1 MARDIFHEAVRHALE
16 GEGWTISADPL
27 TFTFPGKVTLQ
38 IDLGAERV
46 LALERGLERIAVEIK
61 TFVGLSQI
69 SELHSAIGQYR
80 NYLSALDLRDPNR
93 KLFLAVPVTV
103 FNTFFQLEF
112 VRYTLQRNQVNVLVY
127 DPETEVIVAWHE
139 SQTQPESNTSSEA
152 S

>member
-1 MARDIFHEAVRHALE
+1 MRHALE
-16 GEGWTISADPL
+16 REGWTISADPL

-93 KLFLAVPVTV
+93 RLFLAVPVTV

-127 DPETEVIVAWHE
+127 DPETEVIVSWHE
-139 SQTQPESNTSSEA
+139 SQTQPESSTSSDL

>member
-1 MARDIFHEAVRHALE
+1 MARDVFHEAVRHALE
-16 GEGWTISADPL
+16 REGWRISADPL
-27 TFTFPGKVTLQ
+27 TFTFLGKVTLQ
-38 IDLGAERV
+38 LDFGAERV

-69 SELHSAIGQYR
+69 SELHGAIGQYR

-127 DPETEVIVAWHE
+127 DPETEVIVSWHE
-139 SQTQPESNTSSEA
+139 SQTQAESKKPSDPS
-152 S
+152 

>member
-1 MARDIFHEAVRHALE
+1 MARDIFHDSVRHALE
-16 GEGWTISADPL
+16 REGWKISADPL

-46 LALERGLERIAVEIK
+46 LALERGSERIAVEIK

-69 SELHSAIGQYR
+69 SELHAAVGQYR
-80 NYLSALDLRDPNR
+80 NYLSALDLRDPDR
-93 KLFLAVPVTV
+93 TLYLAVPVAV
-103 FNTFFQLEF
+103 FSTFFQLEF

-127 DPETEVIVAWHE
+127 DPEIEVIVSWQE
-139 SQTQPESNTSSEA
+139 SPTQPESSRSSET

>member
-16 GEGWTISADPL
+16 REGWRISADPL

-46 LALERGLERIAVEIK
+46 LALERGLERIAVEVK

-80 NYLSALDLRDPNR
+80 NYLSALDLRDPHR
-93 KLFLAVPVTV
+93 RLFLAVPVTV

-127 DPETEVIVAWHE
+127 DPETEVIVSWHE
-139 SQTQPESNTSSEA
+139 SQTQPESNTSSGL